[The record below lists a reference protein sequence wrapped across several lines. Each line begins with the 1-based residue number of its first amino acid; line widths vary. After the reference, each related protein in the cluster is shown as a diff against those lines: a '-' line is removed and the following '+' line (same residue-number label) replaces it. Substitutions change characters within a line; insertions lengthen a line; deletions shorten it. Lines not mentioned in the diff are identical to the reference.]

1 MQPQISLR
9 RKTLRLKMSAYYS
22 GQGAGNRLVTT
33 MVIALETLLVGVFFL
48 LFCTIGLHKS
58 LCEILQWGSR
68 ETQAALVLLLC
79 YALCSSSNGVILHR
93 RRVHTGQVVAKVS
106 ENLIFFM
113 VIAGVFLLLGRFA
126 HIFNLYMVAYVV
138 CLWFVFCFIR
148 VSLMRIIRRYRR
160 KVSHNKA
167 TILVGSSSNNRALF
181 REMSTNAETS
191 YTVAGY
197 FDDAPNPKF
206 ENECSYLGT
215 PGQVIDYLKA
225 NKGIHYLFCCLPS
238 SRADVIVPI
247 IEYCENN
254 LVHFFSVP
262 NVRNYVNRR
271 MYLNMLG
278 DVPYLSLRDE
288 PLERVENRF
297 VKRAFDIVV
306 SGLFLCTVFLVV
318 LVVVFIVTK
327 ITMPGPIFFCQK
339 RNGINGREFTML
351 KFRSMRVNDDA
362 DKVQATRD
370 DPRITKWGAIM
381 RKTNIDEL
389 PQFLNV
395 FIGDMSI
402 VGPRPHML
410 MHTEEYSRL
419 VEGYMVRHFVKPGV
433 TGWSQVTGFRGE
445 TKELTEMEG
454 RVRGDI
460 WYIEHWS
467 FGLDLYIIC
476 MTVLNTIRGEEK
488 AR

>member
-1 MQPQISLR
+1 MNIS
-9 RKTLRLKMSAYYS
+9 
-22 GQGAGNRLVTT
+22 
-33 MVIALETLLVGVFFL
+33 VIALEAVLVGVFFL
-48 LFCTIGLHKS
+48 VFCGIGTGKS
-58 LCEILQWGSR
+58 FHDLMQWGSR

-79 YALCSSSNGVILHR
+79 YAFCSSSNGVILHR
-93 RRVHTGQVVAKVS
+93 RRVHTGQVIAKVS
-106 ENLIFFM
+106 ENLILFM
-113 VIAGVFLLLGRFA
+113 VVAGIILSLGRFA
-126 HIFNLYMVAYVV
+126 RVLNVYMFAYVV
-138 CLWFVFCFIR
+138 ALWFIFCFIR
-148 VSLMRIIRRYRR
+148 VTLMRIIRRYRR

-181 REMSTNAETS
+181 REMTTNAETA

-206 ENECSYLGT
+206 GDDCSYLGT
-215 PGQVIDYLKA
+215 PEQVIDYLKA
-225 NKGIHYLFCCLPS
+225 NRGIHYLFCCLPS
-238 SRADVIVPI
+238 ARADVIVPI
-247 IEYCENN
+247 IDYCENN
-254 LVHFFSVP
+254 VVHFFSVP

-306 SGLFLCTVFLVV
+306 SGLFLCTFFLII
-318 LVVVFIVTK
+318 LAIVTIITK

-339 RNGINGREFTML
+339 RNGINGREFNML
-351 KFRSMRVNDDA
+351 KFRSMKVNKEA
-362 DKVQATRD
+362 DTLQATEH

-389 PQFLNV
+389 PQFINV

-410 MHTEEYSRL
+410 VHTEEYSRL

-454 RVRGDI
+454 RVKGDI